1 MTLIPIIG
9 LEVHIELSTNSKMF
23 CGCSADHFAKAPN
36 TQVCPVCLGLPG
48 ALPYANK
55 EAINRVVSFGLAMD
69 CTIANFSKFD
79 RKHYFYP
86 DLPKGYQIS
95 QYDLPF
101 CSKGHFEVQKD
112 TGELFITTIRRIHLE
127 EDTAKMQHSTVDG
140 KRVSLVDF
148 NRSSVP
154 LMEMVTEPDFHD
166 AETVVLFLKEVQ
178 KVVRYL
184 GISTADMEKGSM
196 RLEANIS
203 MAQEGYTSLPEYKVE
218 LKNIN
223 SFMFLK
229 KALEA
234 EIRRQTAAITNKET
248 LIQETRGYDE
258 IHDKTVSQRI
268 KEEASDY
275 RYFPEPDLPP
285 ITFTPEAILSLKEAL
300 PELPKQKKDRFIA
313 VYDLSSDYADILTR
327 ERARAEY
334 FERAVDLAKEHQLT
348 TKQIANAMINQHLD
362 IEHAEPANL
371 VFFLATALKKEYL
384 GESEVEEAVS
394 EVIKQNPGVV
404 EKYRNGKVEVLGF
417 LLGQTQRI
425 LKGKGEPK
433 QIQSTLQK
441 LLSE

>member
-1 MTLIPIIG
+1 MKKLVPIIG

-23 CGCSADHFAKAPN
+23 CGCPADHFAKEAN

-48 ALPYANK
+48 ALPFANT

-69 CTIANFSKFD
+69 CTIAPFSKFD

-86 DLPKGYQIS
+86 DLPKSYQIS

-101 CSKGHFEVQKD
+101 CTSGHFEIKD
-112 TGELFITTIRRIHLE
+112 PNGSMFVANIRRIHLE
-127 EDTAKMQHSTVDG
+127 EDTAKMQHSTING
-140 KRVSLVDF
+140 KRVSLVDY

-154 LMEMVTEPDFHD
+154 LVEMVTEPDFHD
-166 AETVVLFLKEVQ
+166 AETVALFLKEVQ

-203 MAQEGYTSLPEYKVE
+203 MAEEGYSELPSYKVE

-223 SFMFLK
+223 SFVFLK

-234 EIRRQTAAITNKET
+234 EIKRQSEALEKGET

-258 IHDKTVSQRI
+258 LHDKTVSQRV
-268 KEEASDY
+268 KEEAADY

-285 ITFTPEAILSLKEAL
+285 VTFTPEAIAALKANL
-300 PELPKQKKDRFIA
+300 PELPAQKRERFIS

-334 FERAVDLAKEHQLT
+334 FEAAVSAGKSHNLT
-348 TKQIANAMINQHLD
+348 SKQIANAMINQHLD
-362 IEHAEPANL
+362 TEHPEPASL
-371 VFFLATALKKEYL
+371 VTFLATDLKKEYSN
-384 GESEVEEAVS
+384 EDEVTHAVT
-394 EVIKQNPGVV
+394 ELINQNPDVV
-404 EKYRNGKVEVLGF
+404 KKYKNGKVEVLGF
-417 LLGQTQRI
+417 LLGQTQRT
-425 LKGKGEPK
+425 LKGKGDPK
-433 QIQSTLQK
+433 HIQEILQK
-441 LLSE
+441 LLS